1 MSTHQEIE
9 IRNFVDRM
17 ELMEQSP
24 RPRPAKNNTSMAQ
37 AFLMEQAVRQEHA
50 RRQEQNAQ
58 EALIKEQRILRA
70 QREVEARQ
78 MLVQQQ
84 QQMAAEQ
91 QQQQQPTVSQLLLA
105 SLQSRN
111 REEELIAQE
120 LKMIKQEELL
130 RQQIAREANLTNS
143 LQQQVRLQ
151 QELLSTG
158 QQGYGNRMHPESSR
172 DIPVSALLR
181 ASLQQ
186 NNSSVAS
193 SLAAQLRQYM

>member
-24 RPRPAKNNTSMAQ
+24 RPRRAKNNTSMAQ
-37 AFLMEQAVRQEHA
+37 AFLVEQAVRQEHA
-50 RRQEQNAQ
+50 RRQEQKAQ
-58 EALIKEQRILRA
+58 EALVKEQRILRA

-84 QQMAAEQ
+84 QQMAVE
-91 QQQQQPTVSQLLLA
+91 QQQQPTVSQLLLA
-105 SLQSRN
+105 YLQSRN

-172 DIPVSALLR
+172 DIPLSALWR

-186 NNSSVAS
+186 NNSSGAS
-193 SLAAQLRQYM
+193 SLAAQLRQFM